1 MGFLERAIRRGIS
14 DGIGKAVGSAITKA
28 VEPKATELANKAA
41 EQLDQAAAQQ
51 QAARPPRPASSLENA
66 FQNLERAASGYAT
79 EMSKNIKVCPGCGE
93 ASDVGKK
100 FCPHC
105 GTKMPEETLAQSSVC
120 PSCGKQN
127 NVGTKFCSDCGTK
140 LPSAVQEENAA
151 AAREA
156 AVMEEWDQC
165 LAAYPKWCCGGKDFH
180 IEYYDSDVM
189 FCATFPTNFAAQT
202 AVKQYREVLQQNGF
216 RMAGQYPDISHLYK
230 KVNGNCYH
238 VDTEHCFDGD
248 GNCPS
253 IYFSIREPAGGYD
266 YVKPEPKKAPSF
278 RDLFN
283 R

>member
-1 MGFLERAIRRGIS
+1 
-14 DGIGKAVGSAITKA
+14 
-28 VEPKATELANKAA
+28 
-41 EQLDQAAAQQ
+41 
-51 QAARPPRPASSLENA
+51 
-66 FQNLERAASGYAT
+66 
-79 EMSKNIKVCPGCGE
+79 MSKNIKVCPGCGE
-93 ASDVGKK
+93 ASDAGKK

-216 RMAGQYPDISHLYK
+216 RPAWQANTRISATFTRK
-230 KVNGNCYH
+230 S
-238 VDTEHCFDGD
+238 TEIAIMWI
-248 GNCPS
+248 PS
-253 IYFSIREPAGGYD
+253 TASMETATAPASISVSASLPAD
-266 YVKPEPKKAPSF
+266 MIT
-278 RDLFN
+278 
-283 R
+283 